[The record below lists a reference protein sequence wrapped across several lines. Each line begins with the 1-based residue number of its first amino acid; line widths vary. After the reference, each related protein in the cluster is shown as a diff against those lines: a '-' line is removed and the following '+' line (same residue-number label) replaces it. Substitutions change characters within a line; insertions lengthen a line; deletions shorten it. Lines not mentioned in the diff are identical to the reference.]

1 MLTPEQIQE
10 VRNKVWLAD
19 QAMAQR
25 DHELFC
31 KRIWE
36 ATAHAIKCVAKE
48 RGWPCQTD
56 DEIYDVG
63 SKLAK
68 ESSNDFGWMAALG
81 SADLLRT
88 NGQGLVQQA
97 YEIEEDW
104 DISTSYI
111 DRMLGFS
118 VRDVQ

>member
-1 MLTPEQIQE
+1 MLTPQQIQE

-31 KRIWE
+31 RRIWE

-48 RGWPCQTD
+48 RDWPCGTD
-56 DEIYDVG
+56 DEIYDAG
-63 SKLAK
+63 RRIAK
-68 ESSNDFGWMAALG
+68 ESDNNFGWMAALG
-81 SADLLRT
+81 AAELLCT
-88 NGQGLVQQA
+88 NGKGLVQQQ

-118 VRDVQ
+118 VRDVK

>member
-56 DEIYDVG
+56 DEIYDAG
-63 SKLAK
+63 RRIAQGHPKQRGFMS
-68 ESSNDFGWMAALG
+68 ALG
-81 SADLLRT
+81 CADLART
-88 NGQGLVQQA
+88 NGMGLVLPE

-104 DISTSYI
+104 DISTGFI
-111 DRMLGFS
+111 DRMIGFS
-118 VRDVQ
+118 VRDVS

>member
-19 QAMAQR
+19 LAMAQR

-48 RGWPCQTD
+48 RGWPCQSD
-56 DEIYDVG
+56 DEIYDAG
-63 SKLAK
+63 RRIAK
-68 ESSNDFGWMAALG
+68 AHPEQRGFMSALG
-81 SADLLRT
+81 CADLARNQWYGPGDT
-88 NGQGLVQQA
+88 R
-97 YEIEEDW
+97 
-104 DISTSYI
+104 S
-111 DRMLGFS
+111 R
-118 VRDVQ
+118 R

>member
-1 MLTPEQIQE
+1 MLTPEQVQE

-48 RGWPCQTD
+48 RGWPCRSD
-56 DEIYDVG
+56 DEIYAAG

-68 ESSNDFGWMAALG
+68 ESSNNFGWMAALG

-104 DISTSYI
+104 DISTSFI
-111 DRMLGFS
+111 DRMLGFA